1 MFVNWTV
8 LRFRFQGWALVGPPG
23 SPIWTLERSREGS
36 GSLFLLLLTFSPP
49 PDLAALDNLLGQK
62 LGFLSGSPL
71 PILGIGE
78 AWGHGTPRLPFPV
91 PFGGG
96 RVWWHLCNNVRVS
109 LSPATGTGEC
119 TLFWGMSRR
128 RPSFLSCFSCP
139 VLQNSLPSPEL
150 TGAYM
155 RTGNLRP
162 THTRC
167 LPWLRGAMVAVV
179 AVGAAGRAVPA
190 SSWPCRLDC
199 KVEAGAARGVS
210 RICRCLPPSLPS
222 PPSQGRHKALSLWSS
237 GANTSTSTGISWPWP
252 PATPCPLSCASGWYS
267 HSLTPSPAACCSFK
281 LPSGSLHTLPI
292 SQGGPWAP
300 ERQTQNLSGCCG
312 RTKAHAASDLPFPQG
327 SFPPP

>member
-36 GSLFLLLLTFSPP
+36 GSLFLLLTFSPP

-78 AWGHGTPRLPFPV
+78 AWGHGTPRSPFPV

-96 RVWWHLCNNVRVS
+96 RVWWHLCNNVCVS

-150 TGAYM
+150 TGTYM

-162 THTRC
+162 TRARRP
-167 LPWLRGAMVAVV
+167 PWPRGAMVAVV

-190 SSWPCRLDC
+190 SSWACRLAFKD
-199 KVEAGAARGVS
+199 EAGAARGVS
-210 RICRCLPPSLPS
+210 RICRCLPPGLPS
-222 PPSQGRHKALSLWSS
+222 PPSQGRHKALSPWGS
-237 GANTSTSTGISWPWP
+237 GANTSTRRASVGLGRLPPHAPSLVRQAGILTLSPLPQPLAAHSNSRLGLSTPFPSANAAPGPQ
-252 PATPCPLSCASGWYS
+252 SGR
-267 HSLTPSPAACCSFK
+267 HRTCLAVV
-281 LPSGSLHTLPI
+281 
-292 SQGGPWAP
+292 GGP
-300 ERQTQNLSGCCG
+300 
-312 RTKAHAASDLPFPQG
+312 G
-327 SFPPP
+327 SCHF